1 MQSTAPQRFNAAILL
16 FALAVGGCAGVPP
29 PPLPSEEL
37 RREIGTLGVVAL
49 PSKGTTDPETP
60 TRGAGEGAAAGA
72 KIGALG
78 SISICRT
85 VIFDTSGLS
94 ALLCAAGIAVAP
106 LAAAVGA
113 GVGAVRART
122 PAEVEAAQASLV
134 AVLESARPD
143 IELRDRVARYAR
155 HLVVVKALT
164 DTAGSAAEGRAGVDT
179 VLELHPTLLGVI
191 TEGEISPSLK
201 VTLGVRGIL
210 ISGADGRG
218 LYVRSWVYRGE
229 GSGYFDLGA
238 EGGVRLKTELEQ
250 AYEHLAEKIVHDLFV
265 ATVPA
270 SKEREKDGTAWAIEA
285 SELAGWLA
293 VMPRIGTCFAGKKI
307 TPLRLDGKKLPLER
321 GDLTL
326 SPGRHQMELAC
337 ASREGRPGYFQRYRC
352 GRLDF
357 VAEPGVLYRPD
368 WPAPDRLSMIEER
381 TGRAVGAAETWQERR
396 GLFDFSPCAK

>member
-1 MQSTAPQRFNAAILL
+1 MQGTAPQRFNAAILL

-72 KIGALG
+72 KQGALG
-78 SISICRT
+78 S
-85 VIFDTSGLS
+85 LS
-94 ALLCAAGIAVAP
+94 LCVPSSPSPEVMALMCATGIAGSP
-106 LAAAVGA
+106 IAAIVGA
-113 GVGAVRART
+113 GVGAARART

-134 AVLESARPD
+134 AVLAAARPD
-143 IELRDRVARYAR
+143 IELRDRVVRYAR
-155 HLVVVKALT
+155 NLGVVKALT

-179 VLELHPTLLGVI
+179 VLELHPTLLGVV

-201 VTLGVRGIL
+201 VTLSVRGIL
-210 ISGADGRG
+210 IGGAEGRG

-238 EGGVRLKTELEQ
+238 DGGVRLKTELEQ

-265 ATVPA
+265 AAVPA

-307 TPLRLDGKKLPLER
+307 TPLRLDGEKLSLER

-337 ASREGRPGYFQRYRC
+337 ASREGRPRHFQRYRC

-357 VAEPGVLYRPD
+357 VAEPGVRYRPD
-368 WPAPDRLSMIEER
+368 WPAPDRLSMIEVR
-381 TGRAVGAAETWQERR
+381 TGRAVGAAETWQERL
-396 GLFDFSPCAK
+396 GLFDFAPCAK